1 MKPDTTDLT
10 LFLISNITHQAINP
24 LNGVI
29 GTLDNVV
36 KGDVAEHKKEQ
47 RLKSARA
54 QLEYT
59 VSLIRNL
66 SYFAEYATEKTD
78 EKKAGPSKKCIIP
91 EIIIQAAQFFQ
102 EQGRQNGIQIE
113 LENRHVQNCVP
124 GDPDLIRQVFM
135 NIFDNAVKY
144 GNKDSKV
151 IVKNWIQKKSGEL
164 IISIE
169 GESTPFSTED
179 DVFSLGSRGKN
190 AELKT
195 SSGSGLGL
203 YICRLIVEN
212 VFSGKI
218 SGSSTTSGRAVFEI
232 RLPNAYEKKNE
243 KNK

>member
-1 MKPDTTDLT
+1 MKPEPTDFT
-10 LFLISNITHQAINP
+10 LLLISNITHQAINP

-36 KGDVAEHKKEQ
+36 KGDVPEHKIDQ

-66 SYFAEYATEKTD
+66 SYFAEYAVEKTTEK
-78 EKKAGPSKKCIIP
+78 KPGPSKKCVIP

-102 EQGRQNGIQIE
+102 EQGKRNGIKINLQDAK
-113 LENRHVQNCVP
+113 VQNCVP

-144 GNKDSKV
+144 GNRDTQV
-151 IVKNWIQKKSGEL
+151 IVKDWIKKGSKEL
-164 IISIE
+164 IVTIE
-169 GESTPFSTED
+169 GQSTPFEETENI
-179 DVFSLGSRGKN
+179 FGLGARGRK
-190 AELKT
+190 AEEKT

-203 YICRLIVEN
+203 YICKLIIEN
-212 VFSGKI
+212 VFSGTI
-218 SGSSTTSGRAVFEI
+218 TGSCSAKGNVRFEI
-232 RLPNAYEKKNE
+232 RIPHAYEKTK
-243 KNK
+243 